1 MNGLKKRKTIL
12 EVANQLQEMH
22 IVCVVFYIPSEQNGP
37 VGYWHIYLV
46 CVQRYMQMHQV
57 GIKVIILV
65 FFRVYVVSFR
75 CVENESNDKLL
86 WCVFPTYSFEI

>member
-46 CVQRYMQMHQV
+46 CV
-57 GIKVIILV
+57 
-65 FFRVYVVSFR
+65 
-75 CVENESNDKLL
+75 
-86 WCVFPTYSFEI
+86 